1 MKTVLDLEKL
11 TKAEKLRAM
20 EELWQDLSEPDEEF
34 ESPAWHGEVL
44 KERESRLR
52 EGKDEFIPWEDAKRE
67 LNKRRK
73 E

>member
-34 ESPAWHGEVL
+34 ESPAWHGE
-44 KERESRLR
+44 
-52 EGKDEFIPWEDAKRE
+52 I
-67 LNKRRK
+67 
-73 E
+73 